1 MIYRKYRPKKFNE
14 IKGQEIIVKILKNFL
29 ANINDIP
36 QGYLFSGQRGTG
48 KTSTARIFAKALN
61 CLNLDKDYEPCDKCV
76 NCQSFNSFQF
86 LDLIELDGASNRGID
101 EIRNLK
107 EHIGFKPMQGKFKVF
122 IIDEAHMLTEPAW
135 NALLK
140 TLEEPPKHAI
150 FILVTTEPEKIPLTI
165 LSRVQR
171 FDFRRISLKDIVEK
185 LKMICENEGIEAD
198 ESSLSLIAE
207 ESEGALRD
215 AETLLEKIILSLN
228 PTKKIN
234 VEYVENF
241 LGKVSKFKIL
251 EFLKNLFN
259 KNLEECI
266 KFVDDI
272 YKEGFDLLIFNKD
285 VVKILRNILMLKTV
299 PYWKNHLQKEYSEEF
314 LEKIFELSKNLS
326 LEDIQK
332 AIRLFLDSEISFKK
346 DPPIPTLPLEI
357 SIAEFIL

>member
-14 IKGQEIIVKILKNFL
+14 IRGQDMIIKILKNFL
-29 ANINDIP
+29 ANIDNIP
-36 QGYLFSGQRGTG
+36 QGYLFAGQRGTG

-61 CLNLDKDYEPCDKCV
+61 CLNLDKEYEPCDECV
-76 NCQSFNSFQF
+76 NCNNFNNFKF

-122 IIDEAHMLTEPAW
+122 IIDEAHMLTKEAW

-140 TLEEPPKHAI
+140 TLEEPPKHVI
-150 FILVTTEPEKIPLTI
+150 FILVTTEPEKIPVTI

-171 FDFRRISLKDIVEK
+171 FDFRRIPLKDIVEK
-185 LKMICENEGIEAD
+185 LKMICEDEGIEAD
-198 ESSLSLIAE
+198 EGSLSLIAE

-241 LGKVSKFKIL
+241 LGRVSKVKVL
-251 EFLKNLFN
+251 EFLKKLFD

-266 KFVDDI
+266 KFIDDI
-272 YKEGFDLLIFNKD
+272 YKEGFDLLNFNRE
-285 VVKILRNILMLKTV
+285 VVKILRNILMLKTY
-299 PYWKNHLQKEYSEEF
+299 PQWRANLQREYSEDF
-314 LEKIFELSKNLS
+314 LEKLTELSQKVTIPDL
-326 LEDIQK
+326 QK
-332 AIRLFLDSEISFKK
+332 AIRLFLDSESGFKK